1 MAIILVR
8 NRFSNEGMKGL
19 VDRRGDDNREVATR
33 NAFKLIG
40 VELKSWYFSTED
52 ASAVLVV
59 EGDAK
64 KIPLIEAWALASGV
78 FTQAHAEV
86 LIPVSEFSEA
96 LGELSQVL
104 ARMTPPTVTKST
116 ACSSTNDHHP
126 NLECGT

>member
-1 MAIILVR
+1 MATILVR

-33 NAFKLIG
+33 NAFELIG

-78 FTQAHAEV
+78 FTQTHAEV

-96 LGELSQVL
+96 LGELSQVFG
-104 ARMTPPTVTKST
+104 AYDAPNRDEIDRMLL
-116 ACSSTNDHHP
+116 D
-126 NLECGT
+126 E

>member
-1 MAIILVR
+1 M
-8 NRFSNEGMKGL
+8 

-64 KIPLIEAWALASGV
+64 KIPLI
-78 FTQAHAEV
+78 
-86 LIPVSEFSEA
+86 
-96 LGELSQVL
+96 
-104 ARMTPPTVTKST
+104 
-116 ACSSTNDHHP
+116 
-126 NLECGT
+126 

>member
-1 MAIILVR
+1 MAIILIR

-59 EGDAK
+59 EGDPR

-78 FTQAHAEV
+78 FTQTHAEV
-86 LIPVSEFSEA
+86 LIWIVSEFSEA
-96 LGELSQVL
+96 LGELSE
-104 ARMTPPTVTKST
+104 AFGAYDAPNRDEIDRMPR
-116 ACSSTNDHHP
+116 
-126 NLECGT
+126 LEE